1 MRLNKLAL
9 AMSLALFAL
18 PLSAMAQDATD
29 TTEPA
34 ADSVQAASTDAA
46 PVATEDAAAEE
57 PASNLSW
64 NLSLNS
70 DYLFRGYS
78 LNSESPALQGGL
90 DYSFGDSGFAVGTWA
105 SNVDFDDADGP
116 DLEWDTYV
124 SWNHDLS
131 DDWNINILYDYYTYV
146 GSRSAYGNINYG
158 ELFGSLTYGGKYKF
172 TVVYAN
178 DYGNSGL
185 STLYYEGSGSWDLS
199 HAVTLFA
206 SLGYQT
212 WDKDLGMKDYTNY
225 SLGVSRA
232 FGPVTAKL
240 GWYGTDNNGTDNF
253 GNLAGDR
260 VFLSFGIGG

>member
-1 MRLNKLAL
+1 MSLNKLAL
-9 AMSLALFAL
+9 ALSLAAFAM
-18 PLSAMAQDATD
+18 PLTAVAQEADQPADPKEQATTSA
-29 TTEPA
+29 TETP
-34 ADSVQAASTDAA
+34 VTDAA
-46 PVATEDAAAEE
+46 PAPEE
-57 PASNLSW
+57 PTSNLSW

-90 DYSFGDSGFAVGTWA
+90 DYSFGDTGFAVGTWA

-124 SWNHDLS
+124 SWNHDLT
-131 DDWNINILYDYYTYV
+131 DDWNFNVLYDYYTYV
-146 GSRSAYGNINYG
+146 GSRPAYGNINYG
-158 ELFGSLTYGGKYKF
+158 ELFGSLTYAKKYKF
-172 TVVYAN
+172 TVAYAN

-185 STLYYEGSGSWDLS
+185 STLYYEAAGSWALPRD
-199 HAVTLFA
+199 VTLFA

-212 WDKDLGMKDYTNY
+212 WDKDLGLKDYTNY